1 MLFNIYVFKFRW
13 SAIAARLPGRT
24 DNEIKNYWNTHVRK
38 RLLRTG
44 IDPVTHAPRLDL
56 LDISSILRSAIGNV
70 RYSGTNGH
78 RKKTKPTQQK
88 CHMVKK
94 KKQHSKPSGRKL
106 NPKLEIIN

>member
-1 MLFNIYVFKFRW
+1 MNASMQQKKV
-13 SAIAARLPGRT
+13 
-24 DNEIKNYWNTHVRK
+24 KNKGEEPEKINAWFTNQKTEEETK
-38 RLLRTG
+38 QQ
-44 IDPVTHAPRLDL
+44 
-56 LDISSILRSAIGNV
+56 GNV